1 MSGNAL
7 LDLLILALPAAIAG
21 LWWTGSKA
29 RELAVGHAKRACSQR
44 QLQFL
49 DQTVSLTRMKPVRGT
64 TGSSCMLRE
73 YGFEFTDHGQFRDTA
88 SITMRG
94 HILQKVHFPYT
105 RDEDGNRIYVH

>member
-7 LDLLILALPAAIAG
+7 LDLLIFAIPAALAG

-29 RELAVGHAKRACSQR
+29 KELAVGHARLACKHR

-49 DQTVSLTRMKPVRGT
+49 DQTVALTSMKPVRSN
-64 TGSSCMLRE
+64 TGSSCLLRE
-73 YGFEFTDHGQFRDTA
+73 YGFEFTDQGQFRDAA
-88 SITMRG
+88 SVIMRG

-105 RDEDGNRIYVH
+105 RDEEGNRIYVH